1 MKHLLA
7 SAAVAALF
15 AVSSP
20 AFATGIG
27 GQDQS
32 QGQNQGQTQGQT
44 AYGGTGVGIG
54 KGGDAYSQS
63 GAFSGSSSKAAA
75 GAAAV
80 GVNSNSA
87 GASSA
92 GQSASQSVQ
101 GDKTQYDSFA
111 FGYAAPGLSIHN
123 NGVYGDGTV
132 TTPYGFQVPAIGGG
146 WNGTDVEPTVGFVWA
161 NIDAFQAAYFED
173 LSATPADRDRATFRR
188 AFVCAY
194 IPKLADQLT
203 KVSPYRCN

>member
-1 MKHLLA
+1 MRKYL
-7 SAAVAALF
+7 VAALF
-15 AVSSP
+15 TSVTLAGP
-20 AFATGIG
+20 ALATGTDCNGIGNCNNDNRVTNEGGNGGTGIG
-27 GQDQS
+27 I
-32 QGQNQGQTQGQT
+32 
-44 AYGGTGVGIG
+44 GIG
-54 KGGDAYSQS
+54 KGGDATSLS
-63 GAFSGSSSKAAA
+63 GAAA
-75 GAAAV
+75 GASSRSAA
-80 GVNSNSA
+80 SA
-87 GASSA
+87 GAVA

-173 LSATPADRDRATFRR
+173 VSATPADRERATFRR

-203 KVSPYRCN
+203 KVSPYRCE